1 MLDFSFTIF
10 PEVIIDEI
18 YKNKK
23 TKKNTVTLS
32 SKNK

>member
-18 YKNKK
+18 YKKK
-23 TKKNTVTLS
+23 KKKYRYTFIRE
-32 SKNK
+32 